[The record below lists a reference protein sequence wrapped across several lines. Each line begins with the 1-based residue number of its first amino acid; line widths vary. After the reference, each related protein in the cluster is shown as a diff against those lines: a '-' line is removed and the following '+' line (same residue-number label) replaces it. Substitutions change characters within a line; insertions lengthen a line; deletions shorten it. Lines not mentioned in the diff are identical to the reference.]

1 MYNEHGWATDWCM
14 GDDVQ
19 TGGGDLP
26 KDHNNQLM
34 MCHMPCS
41 LHMWLLLHRGFK
53 GVFTLP
59 KEVYSVFASF
69 YAYTHMD
76 AEITS
81 PVYFQS
87 AACPCPFTSSVERPP
102 AYVTNPLMQNMYGS
116 T

>member
-1 MYNEHGWATDWCM
+1 MCGKRQLSASATSAASGELLFTYNEHGWATDGCM
-14 GDDVQ
+14 DDDVQ

-53 GVFTLP
+53 GAFTLP
-59 KEVYSVFASF
+59 KEFYSVFASF

-81 PVYFQS
+81 PVYF
-87 AACPCPFTSSVERPP
+87 
-102 AYVTNPLMQNMYGS
+102 
-116 T
+116 